1 MALARGTRRSGVC
14 AKPERDASPRERDSV
29 QSLLGGELAAAPSS
43 DPVTDR
49 LDGSSEIDLA
59 RKRPML
65 PDVRRI
71 APSEAEYR
79 QRERRAEPGSPASR
93 KNPETDDGAPL
104 YLGAG
109 PRGALWAHRD

>member
-1 MALARGTRRSGVC
+1 
-14 AKPERDASPRERDSV
+14 
-29 QSLLGGELAAAPSS
+29 
-43 DPVTDR
+43 
-49 LDGSSEIDLA
+49 
-59 RKRPML
+59 ML

-71 APSEAEYR
+71 APSEAEHR

-109 PRGALWAHRD
+109 PRGALWAQAD